1 LTAPGNFL
9 PSDYQ
14 SLTQSML
21 LRRERHELLMPE
33 LELFLFRERTHVS
46 NDRRFLFH
54 DVVDLANKAMSSDVF
69 RQISGCSGCGK
80 RRILIASFLI
90 SLLAVL

>member
-1 LTAPGNFL
+1 
-9 PSDYQ
+9 
-14 SLTQSML
+14 ML

-54 DVVDLANKAMSSDVF
+54 DVVDLANKGDEF
-69 RQISGCSGCGK
+69 RCVPPDFGVVAVVQAPNID
-80 RRILIASFLI
+80 RPSFLI
-90 SLLAVL
+90 SLLGRVVKLAVFLLLLIVRG